1 MRKDVIYLAA
11 MLCVVFAP
19 CLSLAAARID
29 LTEEMKDSIVFLE
42 TAAYGYNLSEP
53 WKHRGL
59 AQNWACGCSVGEY
72 EVITTAEN
80 VMNLA
85 FAKALRYGQNE
96 FVGAELVVVDYRSN
110 LCLIRLDREKLSKP
124 LKPVKFVEEYAKGA
138 EVDFYWLSADSR
150 LFNGRGHLDRASIER
165 TRTSYGQR
173 LRYVIS
179 NASQRTGKGEIYC
192 AGKSPIGLACW
203 SGRDQGA
210 GVIPAETINA
220 FLKAVRR
227 GDYQG
232 LGEVG
237 FAISELLESLGGGTY
252 VADVYNIGTGSDPAL
267 ARGQAPPA
275 KAGVLKKGD
284 VLLRIDGH
292 GLDPHGRFE
301 HPMYEWLQFDHLI
314 AGKAVGERVLFDIWR
329 DGAKKKIEAK
339 VKNFKASDMLVPF
352 HEFDKQPEY
361 VVTAGFVLQKLSR
374 EYMKEFGD
382 DLAGEAPSHLYHY
395 YRDFAFKPTDERRDV
410 VILSYVLP
418 APINIGYT
426 GLGQIVVSKFNGMK
440 VRSVADIVKAQKL
453 NPESKYDVI
462 EFEMDG
468 PTIVISREQLP
479 AADTFV
485 SRNYGIEKLS
495 NVYP

>member
-1 MRKDVIYLAA
+1 MRKDVIYIAA
-11 MLCVVFAP
+11 IFGAVFAP
-19 CLSLAAARID
+19 CLSGAGARID

-42 TAAYGYNLSEP
+42 TAAHGYVLSEP

-59 AQNWACGCSVGEY
+59 SQNWACGCAVGEY

-85 FAKALRYGQNE
+85 FVKALRYGQNE

-110 LCLIRLDREKLSKP
+110 LCLIRLKQDELSKS
-124 LKPVKFVEEYAKGA
+124 LKPLKFVEEYPKGA
-138 EVDFYWLSADSR
+138 ELDFYWLSASSR
-150 LFNGRGHLDRASIER
+150 LFNGRGDLDRAAVER
-165 TRTSYGQR
+165 TRTSHGRR

-179 NASQRTGKGEIYC
+179 DASQRTGKGELYC
-192 AGKSPIGLACW
+192 AGRSPIGIACW
-203 SGRDQGA
+203 SSRDNNA
-210 GVIPAETINA
+210 GVIPAETING
-220 FLKAVRR
+220 FLKAFRR

-232 LGEVG
+232 FGEVG
-237 FAISELLESLGGGTY
+237 FAISELLDPTMRSYLKMPGSLGGGTY
-252 VADVYNIGTGSDPAL
+252 VADVYNLGTGSD
-267 ARGQAPPA
+267 
-275 KAGVLKKGD
+275 VLKKGD
-284 VLLRIDGH
+284 VILRIDGH

-301 HPMYEWLQFDHLI
+301 HAMYEWLQFDQLI
-314 AGKAVGERVLFDIWR
+314 TSKAVGERVVFDIWR
-329 DGAKKKIEAK
+329 DGKKKKIEAH
-339 VKNFKASDMLVPF
+339 VRNFKSSDMLVPF

-361 VVTAGFVLQKLSR
+361 VVTAGFVLQKLTR

-382 DLAGEAPSHLYHY
+382 NLAGEAPSHLYHY

-418 APINIGYT
+418 APINLGYT

-440 VRSVADIVKAQKL
+440 IRSVTDIVKAQKL
-453 NPESKYDVI
+453 NPDSKYDVI
-462 EFEMDG
+462 EFEMDS
-468 PTIVISREQLP
+468 PTIVILREQLS

-495 NVYP
+495 NVHP